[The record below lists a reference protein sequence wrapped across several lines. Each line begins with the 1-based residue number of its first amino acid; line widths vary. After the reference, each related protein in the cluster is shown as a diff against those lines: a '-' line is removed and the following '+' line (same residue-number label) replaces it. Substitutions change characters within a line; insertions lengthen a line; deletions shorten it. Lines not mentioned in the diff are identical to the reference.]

1 MCVCREGDVNPVD
14 GEARTTLSLSL
25 SPSVSL
31 SRTHSVLG
39 ILEIVPPDITVYPPA
54 FPPLFCVFFYTHG
67 SIVGKGTCDYVRVIL
82 LNWAD
87 EWCMCVCVC
96 MYCGLLLYCQLC
108 MTYYILNV
116 SIQEAKV
123 QPLQTRH
130 LKNIDTNI
138 KHVRALTKPM
148 RYEV

>member
-54 FPPLFCVFFYTHG
+54 FPPLFCFTNFLFHAFKNELAL
-67 SIVGKGTCDYVRVIL
+67 SDEARLGTGGCARII
-82 LNWAD
+82 
-87 EWCMCVCVC
+87 
-96 MYCGLLLYCQLC
+96 G
-108 MTYYILNV
+108 
-116 SIQEAKV
+116 
-123 QPLQTRH
+123 
-130 LKNIDTNI
+130 
-138 KHVRALTKPM
+138 RAA
-148 RYEV
+148 RQSGA